1 MSSNVTLIF
10 TQHRELGLC
19 SSDALLRIIESVK
32 PEVIFEE
39 LSEDNYRRA
48 YSEGTLNN
56 LESVAIRKYV
66 KTHDIPHVP
75 VDTFER
81 PKNYDKDQ
89 SHLYGGVTSSA
100 GVHSFHLR
108 GLLDQHEAM
117 ITQFGFTYLN
127 SHDNEKVFEAIDK
140 LKLKVLETLN
150 DEALHRMAK
159 IIEEVIVIR
168 EDAILDNV
176 YNYIR
181 ENNYVNGLM
190 FIGSGHQKSIKKKIR
205 ERVETENLKIDWSFL
220 PELKF
225 EKSN

>member
-1 MSSNVTLIF
+1 MSCNVTLVF

-39 LSEDNYRRA
+39 LSEDNYHRA
-48 YSEGTLNN
+48 YTEGTLNN

-66 KTHDIPHVP
+66 KMHDIPHVP

-89 SHLYGGVTSSA
+89 SHLYGRVTSSA

-150 DEALHRMAK
+150 DQALHRMAK
-159 IIEEVIVIR
+159 MIEEVIVIR

-181 ENNYVNGLM
+181 ENNYSIGLM

-205 ERVETENLKIDWSFL
+205 ERVETEDLKIDWSFL